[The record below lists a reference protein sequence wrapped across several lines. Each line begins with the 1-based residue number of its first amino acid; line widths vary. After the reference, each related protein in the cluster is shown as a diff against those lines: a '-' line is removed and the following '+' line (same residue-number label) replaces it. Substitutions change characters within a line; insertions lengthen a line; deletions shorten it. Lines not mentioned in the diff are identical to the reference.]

1 MKDKD
6 DNQKFLEKFKDQ
18 ITTMGKK
25 GILESNDNN
34 KFNNNINNNNPK
46 VRKGSAFLKSINKAK
61 IKNNNDNNNITNKQ
75 KNN

>member
-34 KFNNNINNNNPK
+34 KFK
-46 VRKGSAFLKSINKAK
+46 KYSINECPK
-61 IKNNNDNNNITNKQ
+61 
-75 KNN
+75 